1 MDKRNRPVHYL
12 IPCPRTRLG
21 STAPS
26 LKTFMNTYA
35 AQLQPQKRQISSTES
50 PPEEPKRRKTRSS
63 KKIQD
68 DSTTSK
74 AASPIPQTQV
84 EILETEDAVQKAK
97 GNSVESPGIDLLA
110 NQAINL
116 SSQSQSEDMA
126 PENIDPPPFSD
137 HVAYHEPSPQEGCE
151 ASSANP
157 YEKAPSPSLPDYG
170 IDISKYFDE
179 KEVSSLLMAKD
190 NLVASSLN
198 QLRDIFASSPKHGR
212 FGPKFSGYQPNYW
225 RS

>member
-1 MDKRNRPVHYL
+1 MHYL

-63 KKIQD
+63 KVSQFLLFNLSTNWLLTIFLQKIQD

-97 GNSVESPGIDLLA
+97 VECFNRWIPCVY
-110 NQAINL
+110 
-116 SSQSQSEDMA
+116 
-126 PENIDPPPFSD
+126 PF
-137 HVAYHEPSPQEGCE
+137 
-151 ASSANP
+151 
-157 YEKAPSPSLPDYG
+157 
-170 IDISKYFDE
+170 
-179 KEVSSLLMAKD
+179 
-190 NLVASSLN
+190 
-198 QLRDIFASSPKHGR
+198 
-212 FGPKFSGYQPNYW
+212 
-225 RS
+225 

>member
-1 MDKRNRPVHYL
+1 LFALQLFFFIANLLFYQDEELEAPSMDRRNRHVHYL

-63 KKIQD
+63 KVSQFLLFNLSTNWLLTIFLQKIQD

-97 GNSVESPGIDLLA
+97 VECF
-110 NQAINL
+110 NL
-116 SSQSQSEDMA
+116 WI
-126 PENIDPPPFSD
+126 PCVYPF
-137 HVAYHEPSPQEGCE
+137 
-151 ASSANP
+151 
-157 YEKAPSPSLPDYG
+157 
-170 IDISKYFDE
+170 
-179 KEVSSLLMAKD
+179 
-190 NLVASSLN
+190 
-198 QLRDIFASSPKHGR
+198 
-212 FGPKFSGYQPNYW
+212 
-225 RS
+225 